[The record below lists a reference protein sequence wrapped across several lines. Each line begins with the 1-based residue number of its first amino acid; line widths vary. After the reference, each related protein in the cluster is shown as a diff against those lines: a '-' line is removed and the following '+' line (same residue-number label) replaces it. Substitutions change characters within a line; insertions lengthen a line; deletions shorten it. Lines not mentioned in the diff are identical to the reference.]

1 MLTAPLSSPALAA
14 PLPFFRSSTNLP
26 SGPASLMTNWKTSTV
41 AQNCGI
47 SSAAFAQ
54 TDRRTKNSL
63 LFRTMACQPSSSTSH
78 LDKLRSLALHGC
90 RHGIKQNLR
99 LHVATGKDAFQTG
112 RSWEIVANSCRETCG
127 KSRQLKILQ
136 IRASSMEMQFGLNIT
151 SVRPGHHH
159 LRGCNFTDQ
168 QNLTDA

>member
-78 LDKLRSLALHGC
+78 LDKLRSLALHGG

-99 LHVATGKDAFQTG
+99 LHVATGKDHFETG
-112 RSWEIVANSCRETCG
+112 LRAVGRLWLTAAGRRATSQGNSRYCRYGQAAWKC
-127 KSRQLKILQ
+127 SL
-136 IRASSMEMQFGLNIT
+136 
-151 SVRPGHHH
+151 V
-159 LRGCNFTDQ
+159 
-168 QNLTDA
+168 